1 MSGYLKLA
9 TSLATA
15 GAGKATETVSTLL
28 TLGDRDA
35 LAALVRTEV
44 DQVIGRMGLVRE
56 DELAALRRHVDR
68 LERELS
74 DLRAQESAPA
84 PTSTSAPAA
93 AKAPAKTAAKPAV
106 KKRKKVVA
114 EGGA

>member
-9 TSLATA
+9 TSLASA

-35 LAALVRTEV
+35 LVSLVRTEV
-44 DQVIGRMGLVRE
+44 AQVIGRMGLVRE

-68 LERELS
+68 LERELT
-74 DLRAQESAPA
+74 DLRAQSGAPA
-84 PTSTSAPAA
+84 PKP
-93 AKAPAKTAAKPAV
+93 TAASDTSVKPVV
-106 KKRKKVVA
+106 KKRKKVVK
-114 EGGA
+114 EDGA

>member
-35 LAALVRTEV
+35 LVALVRTEV

-56 DELAALRRHVDR
+56 DELAALRRHVDC
-68 LERELS
+68 LEHELA
-74 DLRAQESAPA
+74 DLRAQAGAAPA
-84 PTSTSAPAA
+84 STKASAAAPAA
-93 AKAPAKTAAKPAV
+93 AKPVV
-106 KKRKKVVA
+106 KKRKKIVT

>member
-9 TSLATA
+9 TTLASA

-35 LAALVRTEV
+35 LIALIRSEV

-68 LERELS
+68 LEQELA
-74 DLRAQESAPA
+74 DARAAAVPTPKPA
-84 PTSTSAPAA
+84 ASSTGSTAA
-93 AKAPAKTAAKPAV
+93 AKPVV